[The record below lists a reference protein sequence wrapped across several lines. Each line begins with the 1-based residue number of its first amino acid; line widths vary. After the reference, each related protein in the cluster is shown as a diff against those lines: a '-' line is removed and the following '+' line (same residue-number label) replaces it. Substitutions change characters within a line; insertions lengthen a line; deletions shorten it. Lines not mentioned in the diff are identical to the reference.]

1 MDSRTAPQPMVT
13 AIDAGSRKK
22 SRLSRE
28 STAWVSRPRDLGLR
42 TISTSRPTTVAMIRG
57 SQPIVERATVV
68 FSHRS
73 HPIVVATAIVAA
85 LHSSLCA
92 QSADVG
98 STAPPLEVTDAVN
111 STAIAPDALT
121 NQARVYFFVRLQED
135 SSLFLLETLDKLAD
149 ELAFDTIH
157 FYAVTGDKKEMV
169 EKTLSKDDVK
179 SPVLVT
185 ANENSFQAFGI
196 PIFPCVIVIDGSNK
210 IRFRGTPGTFNEI
223 RDAAID
229 VSLSSVLAPDL
240 PASAKAIGKS
250 FERWQLGEAWKAL
263 DKELAKPK
271 LAAADKVKLE
281 HAKSRITA
289 LAGKLARAAARF
301 EKTEDWPR
309 CIIALWRL
317 DKEFAGIP
325 GAEVGKT
332 KLDAL
337 KQRAVAEPAFLA
349 EFNGGVECAK
359 AERFERDRD
368 WKKAHSSYTSIAK
381 SNSASKAGKYAAS
394 KAELL
399 KLRAGV
405 K

>member
-1 MDSRTAPQPMVT
+1 MFA
-13 AIDAGSRKK
+13 
-22 SRLSRE
+22 
-28 STAWVSRPRDLGLR
+28 
-42 TISTSRPTTVAMIRG
+42 
-57 SQPIVERATVV
+57 
-68 FSHRS
+68 HRS
-73 HPIVVATAIVAA
+73 HPIVVVTAIVAA
-85 LHSSLCA
+85 LQSSICA
-92 QSADVG
+92 QSADIG
-98 STAPPLEVTDAVN
+98 STAPPLEITDAVN
-111 STAIAPDALT
+111 SPAIAPDALT

-157 FYAVTGDKKEMV
+157 FYAVSGDKKETV
-169 EKTLSKDDVK
+169 ERTLAKDDVK

-196 PIFPCVIVIDGSNK
+196 PIFPCVVVVDGSNK

-229 VSLSSVLAPDL
+229 VSLSSVLTPDL
-240 PASAKAIGKS
+240 PASSKAIGKS
-250 FERWQLGEAWKAL
+250 FDRWQLGEAWKAL

-289 LAGKLARAAARF
+289 LAGKLVRAAERF
-301 EKTEDWPR
+301 EKAEDWPR
-309 CIIALWRL
+309 CIIALARL
-317 DKEFAGIP
+317 DKEFANVP
-325 GAEVGKT
+325 GAEIGKQ

-337 KQRAVAEPAFLA
+337 KQRAVTEPAFLA
-349 EFNGGVECAK
+349 EFNGGIECSK
-359 AERFERDRD
+359 AERSERDRD
-368 WKKAHSSYTSIAK
+368 WKKAHTSYTSIAK
-381 SNSASKAGKYAAS
+381 SNAESKAGKYAAS

-399 KLRAGV
+399 KLRAGA